1 MRNLKDFI
9 DFIIVLLRI
18 RCLTTRF
25 FLNFFTII
33 GKKRIFDP
41 MVSSTRFFRV
51 EHVARPI
58 DLDRIQSLIKEKGLD
73 PLCE

>member
-1 MRNLKDFI
+1 MAVKIRNLKDFI
-9 DFIIVLLRI
+9 DFTIELLPRD
-18 RCLTTRF
+18 F
-25 FLNFFTII
+25 FFNFFTII
-33 GKKRIFDP
+33 AKKRILDP
-41 MVSSTRFFRV
+41 MISSTRFFRV

>member
-1 MRNLKDFI
+1 
-9 DFIIVLLRI
+9 
-18 RCLTTRF
+18 
-25 FLNFFTII
+25 
-33 GKKRIFDP
+33 